1 VIIPQNVLFIKLGSL
16 GDIVLTIPAL
26 AMLRKTYPHARL
38 SFMVSDSCEALV
50 RRIRYVDEVIVTPDL
65 GAGKSISQR
74 VSDGITALKFA
85 YSLRERKYDVAIN
98 TLRNPVFA
106 LMCYIAGIR
115 EIITFNSGQLDPFS
129 TRRVPFDLNKHHMM
143 RIFDLVEVLGVPK
156 NSVLPPDGIEILQE
170 DIDRATELLR
180 REGIGAT
187 SLVVCS
193 SPGGGSNP
201 WAEMPSKRWNSERF
215 ARLYE
220 LLQRDFDA
228 RTVLLGSK
236 TDTGTADKILK
247 ETKAKVLNLTGKTS
261 LIETMAILKMSHL
274 YIGNDSGPLFIA
286 AAVGTPTLAIFGP
299 TDASVINPPG
309 RLNVAAQSPA
319 DCSPCYNPLEG
330 LEGRAYKCNS
340 YKCMA
345 EISMEKVFQAAS
357 ELLTQSKQRPGS

>member
-1 VIIPQNVLFIKLGSL
+1 MLFIKLGSL

-26 AMLRKTYPHARL
+26 AMLKKTYPHARL

-50 RRIRYVDEVIVTPDL
+50 RRIRYVDEVIAVPNL

-74 VSDGITALKFA
+74 VSDGVTALKFA

-106 LMCYIAGIR
+106 LMCYIAGVP

-129 TRRVPFDLNKHHMM
+129 TRKIPFDLNKHHMM
-143 RIFDLVEVLGVPK
+143 RIFDLVEVLGVPRS
-156 NSVLPPDGIEILQE
+156 SVLPPDGIEILRE
-170 DIDRATELLR
+170 DVDRATELLR

-187 SLVVCS
+187 SLMVCS
-193 SPGGGSNP
+193 SPGGGDNP

-220 LLQRDFDA
+220 LLQGEFDA
-228 RTVLLGSK
+228 GIVLLGSEPD
-236 TDTGTADKILK
+236 TDTADKILK
-247 ETKAKVLNLTGKTS
+247 DTKARILNLVGKTS
-261 LIETMAILKMSHL
+261 LAETMAILKMSNL

-299 TDASVINPPG
+299 TDASLINPPG
-309 RLNVAAQSPA
+309 RLSMAVQSPA

-330 LEGRAYKCNS
+330 LEGRAYKCSN
-340 YKCMA
+340 YRCMA
-345 EISMEKVFQAAS
+345 EMSVERIFQAAS

>member
-1 VIIPQNVLFIKLGSL
+1 
-16 GDIVLTIPAL
+16 
-26 AMLRKTYPHARL
+26 
-38 SFMVSDSCEALV
+38 
-50 RRIRYVDEVIVTPDL
+50 
-65 GAGKSISQR
+65 
-74 VSDGITALKFA
+74 
-85 YSLRERKYDVAIN
+85 
-98 TLRNPVFA
+98 
-106 LMCYIAGIR
+106 
-115 EIITFNSGQLDPFS
+115 
-129 TRRVPFDLNKHHMM
+129 
-143 RIFDLVEVLGVPK
+143 
-156 NSVLPPDGIEILQE
+156 
-170 DIDRATELLR
+170 
-180 REGIGAT
+180 
-187 SLVVCS
+187 
-193 SPGGGSNP
+193 
-201 WAEMPSKRWNSERF
+201 
-215 ARLYE
+215 
-220 LLQRDFDA
+220 
-228 RTVLLGSK
+228 SK